1 MGQYHQ
7 TDGAKGRVMSA
18 TTTHRNQ
25 LLSLINAGWTTQ
37 AIAAAVDLGLPAAMA
52 RGARSSTALATTCGA
67 HEPSVV
73 RLLRALVSLSV
84 CVQGE
89 DGNFS
94 LTPTGELLLDDAPDS
109 LSAWATLN
117 GGRVWGNWGRL
128 SQVVRTG
135 QSVRKLTQARDDFS
149 SLDSDTLGAA
159 VFNRAMVNLTSPI
172 AAALVATVDFSG
184 VHRVVDVGGGYGQL
198 LCNLLIAHP
207 NMHGLLFDMA
217 HATRAIPEHFRE
229 AGVDQRCELVTGSF
243 FDSVPEGAD
252 VYLLKSILHDWD
264 DERCLIILRLCKRAM
279 HPTAR
284 LLLVERLAPDHA
296 GTTPHHQEVARADL
310 LMMVA
315 NGGCERTQ
323 SEYHCLLEAAGLRLV
338 KVNALSGGF
347 YAITVVSND
356 TP

>member
-1 MGQYHQ
+1 
-7 TDGAKGRVMSA
+7 MSA
-18 TTTHRNQ
+18 TATHRNQ

-37 AIAAAVDLGLPAAMA
+37 AIATAVDLSLPAAMA
-52 RGARSSTALATTCGA
+52 YGARSSAALATTCGA

-73 RLLRALVSLSV
+73 RLLRALVSLNL
-84 CVQGE
+84 CMQGE
-89 DGNFS
+89 NGYFS
-94 LTPTGELLLDDAPDS
+94 LTPTGELLLEDAPDS

-135 QSVRKLTQARDDFS
+135 QSVHKLTQASDDFS
-149 SLDSDTLGAA
+149 SLDSNAPAAA

-172 AAALVATVDFSG
+172 AAALVAKVDFSG

-198 LCNLLIAHP
+198 LCSLLIAHP

-217 HATRAIPEHFRE
+217 HAMRAIPTHFRE
-229 AGVDQRCELVTGSF
+229 AGMAERCELVTGSF
-243 FDSVPEGAD
+243 FDAVPEGAD

-264 DERCLIILRLCKRAM
+264 DERCMAILRVCKRAM

-284 LLLVERLAPDHA
+284 LLLVERIAPDHA

-338 KVNALSGGF
+338 EVKGLTGGF
-347 YAITVVSND
+347 YVITVVGNEASQA
-356 TP
+356 TG